1 MTLKWA
7 IYTNY
12 FILVFIH
19 PCKVS
24 ATALAGKYHTGIPGE
39 KPGRCSRSDVITDCL
54 CPPGPRGC
62 NSDLDCPNSKAFI
75 FFFIS
80 PPLYNFGACWYKHS
94 NTTIRIETLKKNSIM
109 YFLQKW
115 FWLMFSLKCC
125 KKKKHQKNTNQNQ
138 NFWIIYQQEK
148 KPN

>member
-1 MTLKWA
+1 MTLKWV

-24 ATALAGKYHTGIPGE
+24 ATALAASTTQEFRERSPAGALGLMS
-39 KPGRCSRSDVITDCL
+39 SRIVCVLLVLVDAIVTSTVQTVRIL
-54 CPPGPRGC
+54 Y
-62 NSDLDCPNSKAFI
+62 

-80 PPLYNFGACWYKHS
+80 PPLYNVGACWYKHS
-94 NTTIRIETLKKNSIM
+94 NTTIRIETLKKTAYVFFAKMVLIN
-109 YFLQKW
+109 L
-115 FWLMFSLKCC
+115 FSLKCC
-125 KKKKHQKNTNQNQ
+125 KKNPKHESKSKFLNYLSTGK
-138 NFWIIYQQEK
+138 K